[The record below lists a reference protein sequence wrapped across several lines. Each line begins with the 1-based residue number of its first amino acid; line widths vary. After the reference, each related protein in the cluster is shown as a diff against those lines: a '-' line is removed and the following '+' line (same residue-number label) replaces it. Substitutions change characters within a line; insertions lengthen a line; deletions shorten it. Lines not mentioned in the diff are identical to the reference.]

1 VDLAAIY
8 VALNEPDE
16 ALRILHLGVE
26 ERDEEMMYMKVDPR
40 YDPLRADPRFAKV
53 LELLDLDQNER

>member
-1 VDLAAIY
+1 MDLAAIY

-16 ALRILHLGVE
+16 AIRILLLGVE

-53 LELLDLDQNER
+53 LELLDLDGDV

>member
-1 VDLAAIY
+1 
-8 VALNEPDE
+8 
-16 ALRILHLGVE
+16 
-26 ERDEEMMYMKVDPR
+26 MKVDPR